1 MSEENP
7 SVAPIRR
14 TGGKLQAVGVVVLAG
29 GVVATAIG
37 GWWGPAVLFPGAV
50 IFMLGKFME

>member
-1 MSEENP
+1 MSEENL
-7 SVAPIRR
+7 SGAPIRR

-29 GVVATAIG
+29 GVVATAVG